1 MLAMPM
7 ALFELSAGERRAAPA
22 GQEIREHGLAWR
34 HDVRPTPFKGEAR
47 HFPKRCEYLCMTSSS
62 RIGRLAWPTLLL
74 AALALPAAASAQS
87 GDHVTLGAS
96 AGVVPDYQGSDDYR
110 FLPIPVI
117 DAQFGQFFVSLR
129 NGIGV
134 NVIEIGP
141 LTAGASVALVGG
153 YRRRDVPDGI
163 RRVSTT
169 AGGRLFAN
177 LKLDNLSFTVGA
189 TKAVEGG
196 TRGVVADASLSY
208 ALPVSDRM
216 TVIPTIGT
224 SWANGKHMNR
234 YFGIDASEAIASGLP
249 FYRAES
255 GFKDVSG
262 LITASY
268 RLDSH
273 WSLGATGGVT
283 RLLGDAADS
292 PLNERRWQPSG
303 FMSVAYTF

>member
-1 MLAMPM
+1 
-7 ALFELSAGERRAAPA
+7 
-22 GQEIREHGLAWR
+22 
-34 HDVRPTPFKGEAR
+34 
-47 HFPKRCEYLCMTSSS
+47 MTSFE
-62 RIGRLAWPTLLL
+62 RIARPALPALLL
-74 AALALPAAASAQS
+74 AALAFPTAASAQS
-87 GDHVTLGAS
+87 RDHVTLGVG
-96 AGVVPDYQGSDDYR
+96 AGVVPEYQGSEDYR

-117 DAQFGQFFVSLR
+117 DAQSGQFFASLR

-153 YRRRDVPDGI
+153 YRRRDVPDGV

-177 LKLDNLSFTVGA
+177 LKFDKLSFTVGA
-189 TKAVEGG
+189 TKAVAGG

-208 ALPVSDRM
+208 ALPLSDRI
-216 TVIPTIGT
+216 TVIPTVGT

-234 YFGIDASEAIASGLP
+234 YFGIEAGEAIDSGLP
-249 FYRAES
+249 FYRAGS
-255 GFKDVSG
+255 SFKDVSG
-262 LITASY
+262 LVTASY
-268 RLDSH
+268 RLDAH
-273 WSLGATGGVT
+273 WSLGATGGIT

-303 FMSVAYTF
+303 FMFIAYTF